1 MSEVDEELVKR
12 LAQSRQLVGELDEVL
27 IDQNNKVI
35 DGLHRLKA
43 YPGWK
48 TRVVN
53 ADHKQA
59 LILRLHRNFRRT
71 VSKEETKHL
80 LNELALTLKSEGT
93 PDEQIASEIVK
104 LSPYSEAYTLS
115 LLPKKYKQPKAV
127 KAGEKAAKATYKVLY
142 QENEKPTAEQKPTEK
157 KTPQKYLCPVCGA
170 ALALVGEL
178 LVPYHE
184 AIKK

>member
-1 MSEVDEELVKR
+1 MSEVDKELVER

-27 IDQNNKVI
+27 VDKNNKVI
-35 DGLHRLKA
+35 DGAHRLKA

-48 TRVVN
+48 TRVINVN
-53 ADHKQA
+53 HKQA

-71 VSKEETKHL
+71 VSKQETKQL
-80 LNELALTLKSEGT
+80 LNELALQLKNEGT

-142 QENEKPTAEQKPTEK
+142 REEKPKPAEPAEK
-157 KTPQKYLCPVCGA
+157 KLPKKYACPICGA
-170 ALALVGEL
+170 LLTLVGEL
-178 LVPYHE
+178 LVPYHD
-184 AIKK
+184 ALKK